1 MVKTELQKQN
11 SLMDFKLADKIMYMA
26 IERKILTENNPT
38 LNAIVRE
45 YAQNEIPTKIK
56 LFVAEIITFVQR
68 QMENNKNG

>member
-1 MVKTELQKQN
+1 
-11 SLMDFKLADKIMYMA
+11 MDFKLADKIMYMA